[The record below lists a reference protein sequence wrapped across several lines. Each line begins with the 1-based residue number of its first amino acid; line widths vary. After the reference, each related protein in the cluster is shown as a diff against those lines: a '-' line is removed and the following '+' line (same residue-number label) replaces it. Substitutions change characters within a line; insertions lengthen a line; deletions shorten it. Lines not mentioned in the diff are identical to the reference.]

1 MKKYIILVISIC
13 FLLCGCE
20 ITPQIEKEEQVID
33 GLNFKVEYE
42 NYNSTNY
49 QLNIDKDN
57 NFKYIDMNNINKV
70 FSSNNIIFIGD
81 PKDDKSR
88 YTVST
93 LIKLKKDYNVDI
105 YYYNYEENNPKYE
118 ITDEKLEKTKD
129 GTELYNEMLKR
140 LEKYITPLNIEKN
153 SKVYTTQ
160 EKNFSNPALVFIVNN
175 KIYGYYDDFEF
186 DVTKNNVVLTEQYQK
201 LIIDGFDQ
209 ITKQQNWYQ
218 KYQFFYNKKLFY
230 SHFKSYLI

>member
-209 ITKQQNWYQ
+209 ITKQQN
-218 KYQFFYNKKLFY
+218 
-230 SHFKSYLI
+230 

>member
-140 LEKYITPLNIEKN
+140 LEKYITPLNIEKD
-153 SKVYTTQ
+153 SKVYTTE

-209 ITKQQNWYQ
+209 ITKQQN
-218 KYQFFYNKKLFY
+218 
-230 SHFKSYLI
+230 

>member
-1 MKKYIILVISIC
+1 
-13 FLLCGCE
+13 
-20 ITPQIEKEEQVID
+20 
-33 GLNFKVEYE
+33 
-42 NYNSTNY
+42 
-49 QLNIDKDN
+49 
-57 NFKYIDMNNINKV
+57 MNNINKV

-209 ITKQQNWYQ
+209 ITKQQN
-218 KYQFFYNKKLFY
+218 
-230 SHFKSYLI
+230 

>member
-1 MKKYIILVISIC
+1 
-13 FLLCGCE
+13 
-20 ITPQIEKEEQVID
+20 
-33 GLNFKVEYE
+33 
-42 NYNSTNY
+42 
-49 QLNIDKDN
+49 
-57 NFKYIDMNNINKV
+57 MNNINKV

-140 LEKYITPLNIEKN
+140 LEKYITPLNIEKD
-153 SKVYTTQ
+153 SKVYTTE

-175 KIYGYYDDFEF
+175 EIYGYYDDFEF

-209 ITKQQNWYQ
+209 ITKQQN
-218 KYQFFYNKKLFY
+218 
-230 SHFKSYLI
+230 

>member
-1 MKKYIILVISIC
+1 MKKYIILVISLC
-13 FLLCGCE
+13 FLLCSCE

-42 NYNSTNY
+42 NYNNTNY

-70 FSSNNIIFIGD
+70 FSSKNIIFIGD

-88 YTVST
+88 YTVNT
-93 LIKLKKDYNVDI
+93 LIKLKNDYNIDI

-140 LEKYITPLNIEKN
+140 LEKYITQLNIEKDN
-153 SKVYTTQ
+153 KVYSTE
-160 EKNFSNPALVFIVNN
+160 EKIFSNPALVFIVN
-175 KIYGYYDDFEF
+175 KEIYGYYDEFEF

-201 LIIDGFDQ
+201 LIIEGFDQ
-209 ITKQQNWYQ
+209 ITKQQN
-218 KYQFFYNKKLFY
+218 
-230 SHFKSYLI
+230 

>member
-1 MKKYIILVISIC
+1 MKKYIILIISIC

-140 LEKYITPLNIEKN
+140 LEKYITPLNIEKD
-153 SKVYTTQ
+153 SKVYTTE

-209 ITKQQNWYQ
+209 ITKQQN
-218 KYQFFYNKKLFY
+218 
-230 SHFKSYLI
+230 

>member
-140 LEKYITPLNIEKN
+140 LEKYITQLNIEKD
-153 SKVYTTQ
+153 SKVYTTE
-160 EKNFSNPALVFIVNN
+160 EKNFYNPALVFIVNN

-209 ITKQQNWYQ
+209 ITKQQN
-218 KYQFFYNKKLFY
+218 
-230 SHFKSYLI
+230 

>member
-13 FLLCGCE
+13 FLLYGCE

-209 ITKQQNWYQ
+209 ITKQQN
-218 KYQFFYNKKLFY
+218 
-230 SHFKSYLI
+230 

>member
-118 ITDEKLEKTKD
+118 ITDEKPEKTKD

-153 SKVYTTQ
+153 SKVYTTE

-209 ITKQQNWYQ
+209 ITKQQN
-218 KYQFFYNKKLFY
+218 
-230 SHFKSYLI
+230 

>member
-42 NYNSTNY
+42 NYNNTNY

-140 LEKYITPLNIEKN
+140 LEKYITPLNIEKD
-153 SKVYTTQ
+153 SKVYTTE

-175 KIYGYYDDFEF
+175 EIYGYYDDFEF

-209 ITKQQNWYQ
+209 ITKQQN
-218 KYQFFYNKKLFY
+218 
-230 SHFKSYLI
+230 

>member
-153 SKVYTTQ
+153 SKVYTTE

-209 ITKQQNWYQ
+209 ITKQQN
-218 KYQFFYNKKLFY
+218 
-230 SHFKSYLI
+230 

>member
-13 FLLCGCE
+13 FLLCSCE

-140 LEKYITPLNIEKN
+140 LEKYITPLNIEKD
-153 SKVYTTQ
+153 SKVYTTE

-209 ITKQQNWYQ
+209 ITKQQN
-218 KYQFFYNKKLFY
+218 
-230 SHFKSYLI
+230 

>member
-140 LEKYITPLNIEKN
+140 LEKYITQLNIEKD
-153 SKVYTTQ
+153 SKVYTTE

-209 ITKQQNWYQ
+209 ITKQQN
-218 KYQFFYNKKLFY
+218 
-230 SHFKSYLI
+230 